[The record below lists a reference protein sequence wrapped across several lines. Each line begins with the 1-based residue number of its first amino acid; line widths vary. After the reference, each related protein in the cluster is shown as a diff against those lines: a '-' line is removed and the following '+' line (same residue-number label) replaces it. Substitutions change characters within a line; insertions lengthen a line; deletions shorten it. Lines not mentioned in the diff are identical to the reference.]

1 MSRFRIYGETDIG
14 KVRENNQDSIE
25 WFLSPDEEVG
35 LAVLADGVGGFAG
48 GEVASKLAVEHAH
61 GLVSRTVQ
69 DDVKSWRAG
78 RGRMVWRVI
87 DAVDVANRAIF
98 DIREKNPELSRMGTT
113 LVMTMLH
120 GEQVCIAHVGDSR
133 CYRFRDGELEQ
144 LTQDHS
150 MAQELRNSGGLPTS
164 ASVPY
169 QNILTKTL
177 GVESRIEPDVQMQD
191 SQAGDIYLLCSDG
204 LTNNL
209 ADENIRVILAEGK
222 GLAQSVN
229 KLVDAANDAGGS
241 DNISVLLVERT
252 E

>member
-14 KVRENNQDSIE
+14 RVRENNQDSIE

-35 LAVLADGVGGFAG
+35 LAVLADGVGGYAG
-48 GEVASKLAVEHAH
+48 GEVASRLAVEHAH
-61 GLVSRTVQ
+61 GLISRKAQ
-69 DDVKSWRAG
+69 DDVKAWRAG
-78 RGRMVWRVI
+78 RGRMVWRMI
-87 DAVDVANRAIF
+87 DAVDEANRAIF
-98 DIREKNPELSRMGTT
+98 DVRKKNPELSRMGTT

-120 GEQVCIAHVGDSR
+120 DDQVGIAHVGDSR
-133 CYRFRDGELEQ
+133 CYLFRDGQLQQ

-177 GVESRIEPDVQMQD
+177 GIDACVEPDVQVKD
-191 SQAGDIYLLCSDG
+191 SRVGDIYLLCSDG

-209 ADENIRVILAEGK
+209 SDENIITILAGEE
-222 GLAQSVN
+222 GLAQSVS

-252 E
+252 D